1 MQSEAPFSFNARYG
15 VESKPSWV
23 IPAIVIALIALPWI
37 TWAGM
42 HHSKP
47 QIRSYLIS
55 FAASSDREI
64 ALRYGVERRSPKL
77 AIICTVVARD
87 IDKNVVGQ
95 IDDHIAGGAGK
106 VERRITIPTRSEAV
120 NADVIRCRT
129 A

>member
-15 VESKPSWV
+15 VESKRRWV
-23 IPAIVIALIALPWI
+23 VPAIVIAVIALPWTI
-37 TWAGM
+37 WAGA

-55 FAASSDREI
+55 FSVSSDREVT
-64 ALRYGVERRSPKL
+64 LRYSVERRSPKL
-77 AIICTVVARD
+77 AAICTVVARD

-95 IDDHIAGGAGK
+95 IDDPIAGGAGK

>member
-15 VESKPSWV
+15 VESKPRWV
-23 IPAIVIALIALPWI
+23 VPAIVIALIGLPWI

-55 FAASSDREI
+55 FAPSSDREI
-64 ALRYGVERRSPKL
+64 ALRYSIERQSPEV
-77 AIICTVVARD
+77 AIICTLVARD

-95 IDDHIAGGAGK
+95 IDDPIAGGAGK

>member
-15 VESKPSWV
+15 VESKRRWV
-23 IPAIVIALIALPWI
+23 VPAIVIAVIGLPWI
-37 TWAGM
+37 TWAGI

-55 FAASSDREI
+55 FTASSDREI
-64 ALRYGVERRSPKL
+64 ALRYSIERQNPKL

-95 IDDHIAGGAGK
+95 IDDPIAGGAGK
-106 VERRITIPTRSEAV
+106 VERRIIIPTRSEAV

>member
-15 VESKPSWV
+15 VKSKPSWV
-23 IPAIVIALIALPWI
+23 IPAIVIAAIGLPWI
-37 TWAGM
+37 IWAGA
-42 HHSKP
+42 HYSKP

-64 ALRYGVERRSPKL
+64 ALRYSIERRSPKL

-95 IDDHIAGGAGK
+95 IDDRIAGGAGK